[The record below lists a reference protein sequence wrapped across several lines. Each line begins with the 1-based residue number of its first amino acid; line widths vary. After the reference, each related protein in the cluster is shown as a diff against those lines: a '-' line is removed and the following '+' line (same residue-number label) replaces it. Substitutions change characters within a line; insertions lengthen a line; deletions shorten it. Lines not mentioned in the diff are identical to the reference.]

1 MHALSKAKL
10 THFAALTQKKYR
22 RERGSFLVEGRKM
35 VQEALQSGWPVEAV
49 IVSPEA
55 AGWITDSGGAEV
67 LQAAPEQWRHLTDQP
82 HPEGIMAVLRLPAEH
97 TAEPQA
103 LASLPPGP
111 GLLLEAVQDPGNLGA
126 MLRIADWFGLQ
137 EVICSPGCAEV
148 FGARA
153 LRGSMG
159 AVFRVRVRYAA
170 DWDALVPAHQD
181 RIWAADLGGTTLEA
195 VRWQPGDWLLIGNE
209 ARGLSEAL
217 RALPGLRRVTIPR
230 LGRTESLNA
239 AVAAGILVWEMR
251 GRQPADARNRE
262 NPAGTAEPGVA
273 NSG

>member
-1 MHALSKAKL
+1 MQALSKAKL

-35 VQEALQSGWPVEAV
+35 VQEALQSGWPVEAL
-49 IVSPEA
+49 IVSAEA
-55 AGWITDSGGAEV
+55 AGWIPDSGGAEV

-82 HPEGIMAVLRLPAEH
+82 HPEGIMAVLRLPPDEA
-97 TAEPQA
+97 AEPQGEIR
-103 LASLPPGP
+103 LPPGP

-126 MLRIADWFGLQ
+126 MLRIADWFGLR

-170 DWDALVPAHQD
+170 AWEALVEAHQD
-181 RIWAADLGGTTLEA
+181 RIWAADLGGTPLGQ
-195 VRWQPGDWLLIGNE
+195 VRWQHGDWLLIGNE
-209 ARGLSEAL
+209 ARGLSGTL
-217 RALPGLRRVTIPR
+217 RAMPGLRRVTIPR
-230 LGRTESLNA
+230 TGGAESLNA
-239 AVAAGILVWEMR
+239 SVAAGILVWEMR
-251 GRQPADARNRE
+251 GRQ
-262 NPAGTAEPGVA
+262 
-273 NSG
+273 